1 MRADQF
7 VVQNNVKLKF
17 VSEGIEYTM
26 NLAIE
31 NGLIILDSRLGK
43 QIIFL
48 GEKEEYRGEPV
59 EVKHEVIEDVTH
71 KPKKRSKRKKNN

>member
-31 NGLIILDSRLGK
+31 NCLIILDSRLGK

-48 GEKEEYRGEPV
+48 GERETPQETPPTQEAEKL
-59 EVKHEVIEDVTH
+59 IET
-71 KPKKRSKRKKNN
+71 KKKRKKKKN

>member
-17 VSEGIEYTM
+17 VSEGIEYLM

-31 NGLIILDSRLGK
+31 DGLIVLDSRLGK

-48 GEKEEYRGEPV
+48 GERDDTEPETEPV
-59 EVKHEVIEDVTH
+59 KLIEM
-71 KPKKRSKRKKNN
+71 KK

>member
-48 GEKEEYRGEPV
+48 GERETPQEAEKL
-59 EVKHEVIEDVTH
+59 IET
-71 KPKKRSKRKKNN
+71 KKKQKKRKN

>member
-31 NGLIILDSRLGK
+31 NGLITLDSRLGK

-48 GEKEEYRGEPV
+48 GERETPQETEAK
-59 EVKHEVIEDVTH
+59 KLIET
-71 KPKKRSKRKKNN
+71 KKKQKKRKN